1 MKILLTTDWFTPAVN
16 GVVTSVL
23 NLRKGLEARGH
34 EVRILTLS
42 RSSCSYAQD
51 GVYYLRSM
59 GVGAVYP
66 QARLGVPL
74 QKKMMKELLSW
85 GPDIVHSNC
94 EFSTFPAACHIAEK
108 ANAPLVNTYH
118 TVYENY
124 THYFSPSQAW
134 GKKMVRQFSRWV
146 ARRTDGMIAPTEKTA
161 GLLRGY
167 GVNCPLYVIPTGI
180 AVPQGA
186 SQAKA
191 HFLRESLGIPD
202 SHIVLLYLGR
212 LAKEKNCAELVRTMA
227 LFRSAPVTLLLVG
240 DGPDRTPLEKLS
252 HQLNLGEHVVFA
264 GMVPPDQVGRYY
276 QLGDLF
282 VSASTS
288 ETQGLTYMEAMRAGL
303 PLLCRQDPCLNG
315 VVTQGANGWQYTSKN
330 EFAAYVENFMQ
341 YLDYREKM
349 RKSALA
355 AGQRFS
361 IEAFAQEIESAYV
374 ECLRTRCWK
383 AQGSA

>member
-1 MKILLTTDWFTPAVN
+1 M
-16 GVVTSVL
+16 
-23 NLRKGLEARGH
+23 
-34 EVRILTLS
+34 
-42 RSSCSYAQD
+42 
-51 GVYYLRSM
+51 
-59 GVGAVYP
+59 
-66 QARLGVPL
+66 
-74 QKKMMKELLSW
+74 
-85 GPDIVHSNC
+85 
-94 EFSTFPAACHIAEK
+94 
-108 ANAPLVNTYH
+108 
-118 TVYENY
+118 
-124 THYFSPSQAW
+124 
-134 GKKMVRQFSRWV
+134 
-146 ARRTDGMIAPTEKTA
+146 
-161 GLLRGY
+161 
-167 GVNCPLYVIPTGI
+167 
-180 AVPQGA
+180 PQGA
-186 SQAKA
+186 SPAEA
-191 HFLRESLGIPD
+191 HFLRERLGISD
-202 SHIVLLYLGR
+202 SHTVLLYLGR
-212 LAKEKNCAELVRTMA
+212 LAKEKNCEELIRTMA

-252 HQLNLGEHVVFA
+252 HQLNLGEHVVFT
-264 GMVPPDQVGRYY
+264 GMMPPDQVGRYY

-341 YLDYREKM
+341 YPDYREKM